1 MQPSTLGYVLL
12 AFINLILS
20 IMVFS
25 IPLHD
30 EYTDNF
36 DLVNAH
42 ENYFEE
48 DLFRWSCIEDCKYDM
63 CLELEFHCDQN
74 LTTKAYLNRVNGAK
88 CSFRGFFWHKT
99 TSTIAVTSKECPM
112 NKLSELEVCDLT
124 I

>member
-36 DLVNAH
+36 DLVN
-42 ENYFEE
+42 YFEE
-48 DLFRWSCIEDCKYDM
+48 DLFRWSYIEDCKYDM

-74 LTTKAYLNRVNGAK
+74 LTTRAYLNRVNGAK
-88 CSFRGFFWHKT
+88 CSFRGFFWHNFV
-99 TSTIAVTSKECPM
+99 TIAVTSKKCPM

-124 I
+124 N

>member
-12 AFINLILS
+12 ALINLIFS
-20 IMVFS
+20 IMVLS

-36 DLVNAH
+36 DLVN
-42 ENYFEE
+42 YFEE
-48 DLFRWSCIEDCKYDM
+48 DLFRWSYIEDCKYDM

-88 CSFRGFFWHKT
+88 CSLRGFFWHKP

-112 NKLSELEVCDLT
+112 NKSSELEVCELT
-124 I
+124 NSLY

>member
-12 AFINLILS
+12 ALINVIFS

-36 DLVNAH
+36 DLVNSH

-48 DLFRWSCIEDCKYDM
+48 DLFRWSYIEDA
-63 CLELEFHCDQN
+63 N
-74 LTTKAYLNRVNGAK
+74 
-88 CSFRGFFWHKT
+88 
-99 TSTIAVTSKECPM
+99 TICVWNWNFIATR
-112 NKLSELEVCDLT
+112 

>member
-1 MQPSTLGYVLL
+1 MRPSTTYVLV
-12 AFINLILS
+12 AFLHLIFPK
-20 IMVFS
+20 IIFS

-36 DLVNAH
+36 NLNFD
-42 ENYFEE
+42 ENYFEKE
-48 DLFRWSCIEDCKYDM
+48 LFRWSYIKDCKYDM

-99 TSTIAVTSKECPM
+99 SSTIAVTSKECPM

-124 I
+124 N